1 MLWRKRQSASSSLL
15 KSKIMNNEKKNTA
28 TTFDGGVT
36 EQKIESWKQ
45 QYGKVVRVDVVDG
58 EEMHIGYFHRPD
70 LKTMAAVTKVAKT
83 DEVKS
88 SEVLWDNCWLGGS
101 ERMRE
106 DAVLFLAAIKQLGDM
121 MNGCMASIK
130 NL

>member
-1 MLWRKRQSASSSLL
+1 
-15 KSKIMNNEKKNTA
+15 MNNEKKNTA